1 MQHIRL
7 MCSDAAVS
15 REACGMQ
22 IKEYLE
28 TDEKILENEAFQKL
42 QKEYEIKV
50 EGEEVWVGR

>member
-1 MQHIRL
+1 
-7 MCSDAAVS
+7 
-15 REACGMQ
+15 MQ